1 MSNFILLVCA
11 GKLKVSA
18 DELVSHPA
26 FDDHHLRMTKPALC
40 DTAVKQVSGYLDIA
54 DDKHL
59 FYW

>member
-1 MSNFILLVCA
+1 M
-11 GKLKVSA
+11 LKVLL

-26 FDDHHLRMTKPALC
+26 FDDHHLRMTKPSLC